1 MLELLKVKAS
11 GFKLLEDN
19 FELDFTTRTR
29 VYQKDKLS
37 EIEEI
42 DKGLNT
48 FRSIA
53 FVGGNSSGKS
63 TALSL
68 VLKTL
73 LFLQTGRWEFIP
85 REFKKDSIDLNIVF
99 YLEGFLY
106 NYSCTFN
113 KIEIDKLSIA
123 NIYSPITNE
132 KLIKL
137 EYNKARGIVNLDLL
151 NTNGVDESEI
161 LKSSLLDTSA
171 IAKITGDKISV
182 DEFSNNNIVNFDGN
196 IVRNTFF
203 ASLNSCDKELV
214 SSIIKLLD
222 ESIEYIICDNSD
234 LVKFKR
240 INEKEIIISK
250 LELLSILSSGTFRGV
265 ELYVRSIN
273 ALKYGKVFIVDEIEN
288 CFHKNLVKNLLFI
301 FNSKNINS
309 KGAKLIFSTHYT
321 EILDSINRR
330 DNIFITHKENGYVN
344 VKNLY
349 SDYDVRTELS
359 KSNQFDNNVFNTSFN
374 YEQLL
379 NVKELIIND
388 LHTNNDWGK

>member
-1 MLELLKVKAS
+1 MLELLKVKAN

-182 DEFSNNNIVNFDGN
+182 DEFSNNNIVNFDVN

-321 EILDSINRR
+321 EILDSLSRR

-379 NVKELIIND
+379 NVNELIIND
-388 LHTNNDWGK
+388 LHTNND

>member
-321 EILDSINRR
+321 EILDSLSRR

-388 LHTNNDWGK
+388 LHINND

>member
-42 DKGLNT
+42 DKGVNT

-196 IVRNTFF
+196 IVKNTFF

-321 EILDSINRR
+321 EILDSLSRR

-374 YEQLL
+374 YEQFL

-388 LHTNNDWGK
+388 LHTNNN

>member
-53 FVGGNSSGKS
+53 FVGRNSSGKS

-113 KIEIDKLSIA
+113 TIEIDKLSIA

-196 IVRNTFF
+196 IVKNTFF

-288 CFHKNLVKNLLFI
+288 CFHKKLVKNLLFI

-321 EILDSINRR
+321 EILDSLSRR

-374 YEQLL
+374 YEQFL

-388 LHTNNDWGK
+388 LHNNN

>member
-132 KLIKL
+132 KLTKL

-321 EILDSINRR
+321 EILDSLSRR

-388 LHTNNDWGK
+388 LHTNND

>member
-106 NYSCTFN
+106 NYSCAFN

-321 EILDSINRR
+321 EILDSLSRR

-374 YEQLL
+374 YEQFL
-379 NVKELIIND
+379 NVKKLIIND
-388 LHTNNDWGK
+388 LHTNND

>member
-1 MLELLKVKAS
+1 MLELLKVKAN

-182 DEFSNNNIVNFDGN
+182 DEFSNNNIVNFDVN

-273 ALKYGKVFIVDEIEN
+273 ALKYGKVFIVNEIEN

-321 EILDSINRR
+321 EILDSLSRR

-388 LHTNNDWGK
+388 LHTNND

>member
-106 NYSCTFN
+106 NYSCTFS

>member
-19 FELDFTTRTR
+19 FELNFTTRTR

-182 DEFSNNNIVNFDGN
+182 DEFSNNNIVNFDVN

-273 ALKYGKVFIVDEIEN
+273 ALKYGKVFIVNEIEN

-321 EILDSINRR
+321 EILDSLSRR

-388 LHTNNDWGK
+388 LHTNND

>member
-1 MLELLKVKAS
+1 MLELLKVKAN

-182 DEFSNNNIVNFDGN
+182 DEFSNNNIVNFDVN

-273 ALKYGKVFIVDEIEN
+273 ALKYGKVFIVDEIES

-321 EILDSINRR
+321 EILDSLSRR

>member
-1 MLELLKVKAS
+1 MLELLKVKAN

-182 DEFSNNNIVNFDGN
+182 DEFSNNNIVNFDVN

-240 INEKEIIISK
+240 INEKEIIISQ

-273 ALKYGKVFIVDEIEN
+273 ALKYGKVFIVNEIEN

-321 EILDSINRR
+321 EILDSLSRR

-388 LHTNNDWGK
+388 LHTNND

>member
-1 MLELLKVKAS
+1 MLKVKAS

-19 FELDFTTRTR
+19 FELDFTARTR

-182 DEFSNNNIVNFDGN
+182 DEFSNNNIVNFDVN

-321 EILDSINRR
+321 EILDSLSRR

-388 LHTNNDWGK
+388 LHTNND

>member
-132 KLIKL
+132 KLTKL

-321 EILDSINRR
+321 EILDSLSRR

-374 YEQLL
+374 YKQFL

-388 LHTNNDWGK
+388 LHTNND

>member
-203 ASLNSCDKELV
+203 ANLNSCDKELV

-321 EILDSINRR
+321 EILDSLSRR

-388 LHTNNDWGK
+388 LHTNND

>member
-222 ESIEYIICDNSD
+222 ESIEYIICDRKSV
-234 LVKFKR
+234 VKFKR

-321 EILDSINRR
+321 EILDSLSRR

-388 LHTNNDWGK
+388 LHINND

>member
-106 NYSCTFN
+106 NYSCTFS

-151 NTNGVDESEI
+151 NTNGVDESKI

-250 LELLSILSSGTFRGV
+250 FELLSILSSGTFRGV

-321 EILDSINRR
+321 EILDSLSRR

-388 LHTNNDWGK
+388 LHTNND

>member
-182 DEFSNNNIVNFDGN
+182 DEFSNNNIVNFDVN

-203 ASLNSCDKELV
+203 ASLNSCDKGLV

-321 EILDSINRR
+321 EILDSLSRR

-388 LHTNNDWGK
+388 LHTNND

>member
-106 NYSCTFN
+106 NYSCTFS

-132 KLIKL
+132 KLTKL

-321 EILDSINRR
+321 EILDSLSRR

-379 NVKELIIND
+379 NVNELIIND
-388 LHTNNDWGK
+388 LHTNND

>member
-11 GFKLLEDN
+11 GFKLLKDN

-137 EYNKARGIVNLDLL
+137 EYNKAHGIVNLDLL

-182 DEFSNNNIVNFDGN
+182 DEFSNNNIVNFDVN

-321 EILDSINRR
+321 EILDSLSRR

-388 LHTNNDWGK
+388 LHTNND

>member
-19 FELDFTTRTR
+19 FELDFTARTR

-182 DEFSNNNIVNFDGN
+182 DEFSNNNIVNFDVN
-196 IVRNTFF
+196 TVRNTFF

-321 EILDSINRR
+321 EILDSLSRR

-379 NVKELIIND
+379 NVMELIIND
-388 LHTNNDWGK
+388 LHTNND

>member
-29 VYQKDKLS
+29 VYQKDKLR

-106 NYSCTFN
+106 NYSCTFS

-182 DEFSNNNIVNFDGN
+182 DEFSNNNIVNFDVN

-388 LHTNNDWGK
+388 LHTNND

>member
-85 REFKKDSIDLNIVF
+85 REFKNDSIDLNIVF

-151 NTNGVDESEI
+151 NTNGIDESEI

-240 INEKEIIISK
+240 INENEITISK

-321 EILDSINRR
+321 EILDSLRRR

-388 LHTNNDWGK
+388 LHTNND

>member
-1 MLELLKVKAS
+1 MLELLKVKAN

-182 DEFSNNNIVNFDGN
+182 DEFSNNNIVNFDVN

-240 INEKEIIISK
+240 INEKEIIISQ

-321 EILDSINRR
+321 EILDSLSRR

-388 LHTNNDWGK
+388 LHTNND

>member
-132 KLIKL
+132 KLTKL

-321 EILDSINRR
+321 EILDSLSRR

>member
-137 EYNKARGIVNLDLL
+137 EYNKARGIVNLELL

-321 EILDSINRR
+321 EILDSLSRR

-388 LHTNNDWGK
+388 LHTNND

>member
-11 GFKLLEDN
+11 CFKLLEDN

-240 INEKEIIISK
+240 INEKEITISK

-321 EILDSINRR
+321 EILDSLSRR

-388 LHTNNDWGK
+388 LHINND

>member
-1 MLELLKVKAS
+1 MLELLKVKAN

-85 REFKKDSIDLNIVF
+85 HEFKKDSIDLNIVF

-182 DEFSNNNIVNFDGN
+182 DEFSNNNIVNFDVN

-273 ALKYGKVFIVDEIEN
+273 ALKYGKVFIVNEIEN

-321 EILDSINRR
+321 EILDSLSRR

>member
-132 KLIKL
+132 KLKKL

-273 ALKYGKVFIVDEIEN
+273 ALKYGKVLIVDEIEN

-321 EILDSINRR
+321 EILDSLSRR

-344 VKNLY
+344 LKNLY

-388 LHTNNDWGK
+388 LHTNND

>member
-1 MLELLKVKAS
+1 MLELLKVKAN

-182 DEFSNNNIVNFDGN
+182 DEFSNNNIVNFDVN

-250 LELLSILSSGTFRGV
+250 LELLSILSSGAFRGV

-321 EILDSINRR
+321 EILDSLSRR

-388 LHTNNDWGK
+388 LHTNND

>member
-19 FELDFTTRTR
+19 FELNFTTRTR

-106 NYSCTFN
+106 NYSCTFS

-132 KLIKL
+132 KLTKL

-273 ALKYGKVFIVDEIEN
+273 VLKYGKVFIVDEIEN

-321 EILDSINRR
+321 EILDSLSRR

-388 LHTNNDWGK
+388 LHTNND

>member
-1 MLELLKVKAS
+1 MLELLKVKAN

-182 DEFSNNNIVNFDGN
+182 DEFSNNNIVNFDVN

-250 LELLSILSSGTFRGV
+250 LELLSILSSGAFRGV

-321 EILDSINRR
+321 EILDSLSRR

-388 LHTNNDWGK
+388 LHINND

>member
-19 FELDFTTRTR
+19 FELDFTTITR

-106 NYSCTFN
+106 NYSCTFS

-182 DEFSNNNIVNFDGN
+182 DEFSNNNIVNFDVN

-203 ASLNSCDKELV
+203 ASLSSCDKELV

-321 EILDSINRR
+321 EILDSLSRR

>member
-1 MLELLKVKAS
+1 MLELLKVKAN

-321 EILDSINRR
+321 EILDSLSRR

-388 LHTNNDWGK
+388 LHINND

>member
-99 YLEGFLY
+99 YLERFLY

-151 NTNGVDESEI
+151 NTNGIDESEI

-321 EILDSINRR
+321 EILDSLSRR

-374 YEQLL
+374 YEQFL
-379 NVKELIIND
+379 NVNEKIFND
-388 LHTNNDWGK
+388 LHTNNN

>member
-321 EILDSINRR
+321 EILDSLSRR

-344 VKNLY
+344 SKNLY

-388 LHTNNDWGK
+388 LHTNND

>member
-240 INEKEIIISK
+240 INEKEITISK

-321 EILDSINRR
+321 EILDSLSRR

-344 VKNLY
+344 LKNLY

-388 LHTNNDWGK
+388 LHINND

>member
-151 NTNGVDESEI
+151 NTNGIDESEI

-240 INEKEIIISK
+240 INENEITISK

-321 EILDSINRR
+321 EILDSLSRR

-374 YEQLL
+374 YEQFL

-388 LHTNNDWGK
+388 LHTNND